1 MWGVGFS
8 LRGLLSFWSMGC
20 RLHGLQEFSSRALGR
35 GLSIVAHGRRCPS
48 ACGIFP
54 DQGSNPSLIPDQGSK
69 ALTSRFFRNEP
80 PGKAPKG
87 AFFLQSVCC
96 CGSVASA
103 VSDSVRPMDGS
114 PAGSPVP
121 RILQART
128 LEWVA
133 ISFSSACILSRFR
146 LCATPMDSSPPGSSV
161 HGILQARVLER
172 IAISFSVRVYVGV
185 VSLPCCSFL
194 CQLIKLITILEV
206 ISLKLVSES
215 NYPNPGRTGG
225 LWS

>member
-1 MWGVGFS
+1 MGFSLQGLLSFWSMGCRLHGLSLQGLLSFWNMGCRLHGLS

-103 VSDSVRPMDGS
+103 VSDSVRP
-114 PAGSPVP
+114 
-121 RILQART
+121 
-128 LEWVA
+128 
-133 ISFSSACILSRFR
+133 
-146 LCATPMDSSPPGSSV
+146 
-161 HGILQARVLER
+161 HGRQPTR
-172 IAISFSVRVYVGV
+172 
-185 VSLPCCSFL
+185 LPC
-194 CQLIKLITILEV
+194 
-206 ISLKLVSES
+206 
-215 NYPNPGRTGG
+215 P
-225 LWS
+225 